1 MLDKLNELSVKGLL
15 WFSILFWPALILLM
29 LVSPFVASDELTH
42 IFKSPS
48 FSGANTSS
56 HYLTIENQERTRRE
70 AIKDDVESA
79 LQQAERDAENT
90 TMAKFMRNL

>member
-1 MLDKLNELSVKGLL
+1 MRK
-15 WFSILFWPALILLM
+15 ILL
-29 LVSPFVASDELTH
+29 LSLLLALPAFADELTH

-70 AIKDDVESA
+70 AIKDDIESA
-79 LQQAERDAENT
+79 ILQA
-90 TMAKFMRNL
+90 